1 MVLGERKME
10 QYIAYLNETITALQ
24 VEEQDLIRSERK
36 DDANFIRIKIN
47 ICDICRTIYN
57 VSAKTYSG
65 VALKEEY
72 TRQLT
77 RLPENW
83 KISLDKAKEHG
94 DTKKIVVEETK
105 LEMFAEI
112 KQKFEE
118 LGACE

>member
-1 MVLGERKME
+1 ME

-72 TRQLT
+72 IRQLT